1 MVIDKNRLIIGLLIL
16 FIFFFSFFLNLDYF
30 ILFFITFF
38 VIYELYKS
46 KFIISI
52 YDYVIIL
59 FFILMFPIFYYR
71 FDLIKLLNILLFFSI
86 LILILFPNF
95 HFKKLFLLIILIFIH
110 NFFSILYFDRNIF
123 YFIFFISFFNDTIA
137 YIAGRF
143 VKGPLIIPQISP
155 NKTWS
160 GTIIS
165 IFLSTL
171 LIYNFDISLLLS
183 FVLSL
188 SLFIGDIFFSYI
200 KRKINIK
207 DFSNLLQ
214 NHGGVLDRLDSMF
227 LFIVLINLK
236 FL

>member
-1 MVIDKNRLIIGLLIL
+1 MVIDKNRLAIGLLIL
-16 FIFFFSFFLNLDYF
+16 FIFFFSYYLKLDYF
-30 ILFFITFF
+30 ILFLITFL

-46 KFIISI
+46 KFITGI
-52 YDYVIIL
+52 YDYIIIL
-59 FFILMFPIFYYR
+59 LFILMFPIFYYH
-71 FDLIKLLNILLFFSI
+71 FDLINFLNILLFFSI
-86 LILILFPNF
+86 LILIFYPNF
-95 HFKKLFLLIILIFIH
+95 YFKKFFFIVILIFIH
-110 NFFSILYFDRNIF
+110 NFFSIFYFDRNIL
-123 YFIFFISFFNDTIA
+123 YFIFFVSFFNDSIA
-137 YIAGRF
+137 YIVGRY
-143 VKGPLIIPQISP
+143 VKGPLIIPKISP

-165 IFLSTL
+165 LFLSTL
-171 LIYNFDISLLLS
+171 LIHNFDISLLFS

-188 SLFIGDIFFSYI
+188 SLFVGDIFFSYV
-200 KRKINIK
+200 KRKNNIK

>member
-71 FDLIKLLNILLFFSI
+71 FDLIKLFNILLFFSI

-110 NFFSILYFDRNIF
+110 NFFSILHFDRNIF

-227 LFIVLINLK
+227 LFIVLTNLK